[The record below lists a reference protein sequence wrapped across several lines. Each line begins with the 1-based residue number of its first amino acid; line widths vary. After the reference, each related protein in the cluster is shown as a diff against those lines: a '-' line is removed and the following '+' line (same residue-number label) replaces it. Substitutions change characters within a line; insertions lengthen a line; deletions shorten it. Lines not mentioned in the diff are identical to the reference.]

1 LLKTRLNPIL
11 AVLVILAATLRLIN
25 GPRPYDDAFITFRY
39 VENITNGIG
48 FVYNAGEYVLGTTT
62 PLYTLLLALLHF
74 PLKSDLGWIAL
85 LINTVA
91 DCTSIILL
99 YQLGRKFIG
108 GKAPGFAYAAPLL
121 FAVSVF
127 STNWCIGGMETS
139 LFSCLLLLSFYLA
152 VTRQTVWGAF
162 SATLATLCR
171 PEGILIAG
179 LVLVAAWVIR
189 RGMPWREFLVMI
201 ATGAPWALFATLYFG
216 SPIPHSIT
224 AKGDKVYIFA
234 ETGLARFKQ
243 FSLIAWDNP
252 IGQIITA
259 MKLPDGKK
267 IFVLGLAATIIF
279 LALALAGIWRIW
291 KVDRVAGAMALAFPL
306 LLNGAY
312 VLATYRDVLIFDW
325 YLVPLVSWYLLLTTS
340 GLYQWSNWGIGW
352 ALRWFKPKASYN
364 RLLLAGL
371 VLYLAVSLAN
381 QMQAYDWGRTRMKS
395 PEYYREAAQI
405 ISARLKPTDTIIA
418 PEIGMLGYYA
428 NARIFDSVG
437 LISPGALKYYPVP
450 PNELASNNAIPTRM
464 VNELNPEYVISLE
477 LFVRNSLNLSQQFKE
492 NYTLLQKI
500 PTNTY
505 GSDGLLIY
513 IRKDLL

>member
-1 LLKTRLNPIL
+1 
-11 AVLVILAATLRLIN
+11 VLVILAATLRLIN

-39 VENITNGIG
+39 VENITNGTG
-48 FVYNAGEYVLGTTT
+48 FVYNAGEFVLGTTT

-74 PLKSDLGWIAL
+74 PFNSDLGWIAL
-85 LINTVA
+85 IINTLA
-91 DCTSIILL
+91 DCVSLVLL
-99 YQLGRKFIG
+99 YLLGRKFIG
-108 GKAPGFAYAAPLL
+108 EKAQGVVYAAPLL

-139 LFSCLLLLSFYLA
+139 LFSFLLLLSFYLT

-162 SATLATLCR
+162 AASLATLCR
-171 PEGILIAG
+171 PEGIIIAG
-179 LVLVAAWVIR
+179 LVLIAAGVIR
-189 RGMPWREFLVMI
+189 RGIPWRESLLMA

-252 IGQIITA
+252 IGQFITA

-267 IFVLGLAATIIF
+267 IFALGLAATIIF
-279 LALALAGIWRIW
+279 LALILAGIWRIW
-291 KVDRVAGAMALAFPL
+291 KTDRVAGSIALAFPL

-325 YLVPLVSWYLLLTTS
+325 YLVPLVLWYLLLTTT
-340 GLYQWSNWGIGW
+340 GLYQWSNWIRSW
-352 ALRWFKPKASYN
+352 ASRWVKPKVGFN
-364 RLLLAGL
+364 RLFVAGI
-371 VLYLAVSLAN
+371 VLYLEVSLAN

-395 PEYYREAAQI
+395 PEYYREAAQL
-405 ISARLKPTDTIIA
+405 ISPHLKPTDTIIA

-500 PTNTY
+500 ATSAY

-513 IRKDLL
+513 IRKDLLK